1 MSSENKSQLKQT
13 PRPISVSQIITGHEL
28 RLRQIEQYM
37 KSQVGNITSS
47 DKPSNNSSANINSNQ
62 QLVVQEMNQKQQRA
76 FQEMNQ
82 KQQRAFQEM
91 NQKQHNLTNKMEGI
105 IRDQSNFATQMSSY
119 KEHIN
124 KLNELYVLFHREF
137 LSFKEF
143 VEDAKKIEMIITEK
157 DADAEDAED
166 DADEDADDAED
177 EDEDA
182 DAEDADAED
191 AEDADDEDAEDE
203 DEDADEN

>member
-62 QLVVQEMNQKQQRA
+62 QLVV
-76 FQEMNQ
+76 QEMNQ

>member
-1 MSSENKSQLKQT
+1 MSSENKSPLKQT

-62 QLVVQEMNQKQQRA
+62 QLVV
-76 FQEMNQ
+76 QEMNQ

-166 DADEDADDAED
+166 DADEDADAED
-177 EDEDA
+177 AEDA
-182 DAEDADAED
+182 DADADAED

>member
-62 QLVVQEMNQKQQRA
+62 QLVV
-76 FQEMNQ
+76 QEMNQ

-157 DADAEDAED
+157 DADAEDDADDADAED
-166 DADEDADDAED
+166 DEDDAED
-177 EDEDA
+177 EDEDE
-182 DAEDADAED
+182 DAADAED

>member
-1 MSSENKSQLKQT
+1 
-13 PRPISVSQIITGHEL
+13 
-28 RLRQIEQYM
+28 M

-62 QLVVQEMNQKQQRA
+62 QLVV
-76 FQEMNQ
+76 QEMNQ

-157 DADAEDAED
+157 DADAEDAAD
-166 DADEDADDAED
+166 DADAEDDAED
-177 EDEDA
+177 EED
-182 DAEDADAED
+182 DADAED
-191 AEDADDEDAEDE
+191 AEDDEDDADDEDAEDE

>member
-62 QLVVQEMNQKQQRA
+62 QLVV
-76 FQEMNQ
+76 QEMNQ

-157 DADAEDAED
+157 DADAEDDADDTLPIPIPAED
-166 DADEDADDAED
+166 DADADD

-182 DAEDADAED
+182 DTEDAD
-191 AEDADDEDAEDE
+191 DE

>member
-62 QLVVQEMNQKQQRA
+62 QLVV
-76 FQEMNQ
+76 QEMNQ

-157 DADAEDAED
+157 DADAEDDVDDED
-166 DADEDADDAED
+166 EDEDADDAED
-177 EDEDA
+177 EDA
-182 DAEDADAED
+182 DAADAED

>member
-62 QLVVQEMNQKQQRA
+62 QLVV
-76 FQEMNQ
+76 QEMNQ

-166 DADEDADDAED
+166 DADDAEDEDED

-191 AEDADDEDAEDE
+191 EDEDAE
-203 DEDADEN
+203 

>member
-157 DADAEDAED
+157 DADAED
-166 DADEDADDAED
+166 DADEDADAEDAED
-177 EDEDA
+177 A
-182 DAEDADAED
+182 DADAED